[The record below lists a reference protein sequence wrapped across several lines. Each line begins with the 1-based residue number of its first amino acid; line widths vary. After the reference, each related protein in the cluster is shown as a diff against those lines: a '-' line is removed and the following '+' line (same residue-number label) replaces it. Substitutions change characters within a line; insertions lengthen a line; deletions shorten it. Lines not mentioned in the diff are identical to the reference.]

1 MKGSAIFMG
10 ILLLARAATA
20 ISLEEAVCRMIEYEP
35 ELNAAEYDTLSTRED
50 QVIIRSEL
58 LPQVTLDG
66 SAGYSERD
74 RVTDG
79 LLRSGDPLFQRQIG
93 ISVRQLLY
101 DGGNS
106 RNQARASRN
115 ALLAQQYLEKAMI
128 EDRVVDLAETYLE
141 LIRTQRQVE
150 LAKRNVANHEAMRDM
165 LRMRADAG
173 GSRADVALVQGR
185 LGLAT
190 NQLATQRLAYKEAV
204 ARFVRLVGEAPSGL
218 SYPGIPSIPG
228 NVGAIDLSNNF
239 NYLAACEALEAAQ
252 HRAEAMKGLYG
263 PKIYLDAGYT
273 EGRDSIGIRGEDN
286 EARALVVGSWELFK
300 GGHNRARNDREH
312 FQVGKYEE
320 LLRSAD
326 LERQYRLEVLW
337 QERQGSVNSIDAL
350 RTYANELAQVSGDY
364 KEQFRVGRQELMN
377 ILDVQA
383 EFYTASSRLL
393 DAEFDLDTS
402 AYRILGIQGR
412 ATEFIL
418 GPDGCDACDGGK
430 MLAAEGG
437 SSKENADPDCRVPVT
452 QADLMTGRFDTD
464 GPGADYDNLHHKYY
478 VEREQLP
485 LEPSADCRPKGG
497 VFRLFK
503 RADGCRDDAPI
514 FK

>member
-1 MKGSAIFMG
+1 VSI
-10 ILLLARAATA
+10 
-20 ISLEEAVCRMIEYEP
+20 
-35 ELNAAEYDTLSTRED
+35 
-50 QVIIRSEL
+50 
-58 LPQVTLDG
+58 
-66 SAGYSERD
+66 
-74 RVTDG
+74 
-79 LLRSGDPLFQRQIG
+79 
-93 ISVRQLLY
+93 RQLVY
-101 DGGNS
+101 DGGNA

-141 LIRTQRQVE
+141 VLRTERQIA
-150 LAKRNVANHEAMRDM
+150 LAERNVANHRAMRDM
-165 LRMRADAG
+165 LQQRADAG

-190 NQLATQRLAYKEAV
+190 NQLATQKLAYRNSL
-204 ARFVRLVGEAPSGL
+204 ARFARLTGDAPSGL
-218 SYPGIPSIPG
+218 SYPRIPSIPASPDG
-228 NVGAIDLSNNF
+228 IDLSNNF
-239 NYLAACEALEAAQ
+239 NFLAACEALEAAQ
-252 HRAEAMKGLYG
+252 HRAKAMKGLYG

-286 EARALVVGSWELFK
+286 EARALIVGSWELF
-300 GGHNRARNDREH
+300 GGGYNRAQNYREH

-320 LLRSAD
+320 LLRAAD
-326 LERQYRLEVLW
+326 LQRQYRLEILW
-337 QERQGSVNSIDAL
+337 QERLGSSSSIEAL
-350 RTYANELAQVSGDY
+350 RTYANELSQVSGDY

-377 ILDVQA
+377 ILDVQS

-402 AYRILGIQGR
+402 SYRILGVQGR

-418 GPDGCDACDGGK
+418 GPDGCDHCFEGGK
-430 MLAAEGG
+430 MMVAEAGA
-437 SSKENADPDCRVPVT
+437 SSKENTDPDCRVPVT

-464 GPGADYDNLHHKYY
+464 GPGTDYENLHHRSY

-485 LEPSADCRPKGG
+485 VPPSADCRPKGG

-503 RADGCRDDAPI
+503 REDSCRGDAPI